1 MHELGHVQ
9 AQVVYSGVCTHSQ
22 LPFGSVY
29 QQLSPVYVNYACST
43 ALAAGQ
49 LAARLTPALQAV
61 AALNCCSVANRFPDL
76 AAAVPA
82 VTLQALR
89 PITALLQ
96 PLQMQLWRD
105 THPTARDLATA
116 LTAAS
121 RAASAI
127 AAARVQLLQ
136 GLPAAPA
143 ATAAAPAA
151 GPALGREAA
160 AAAAV
165 QQQQAEGG
173 VAVTVHVLNRFCYDT
188 TTQPH
193 AAEAAALAA
202 TAALPPGTDMTP
214 EDVAAAKAA
223 AEQAALAAAQHAQL
237 LSTLPLWLVP
247 GETSSCNEALKHAAT
262 LLPMPAYGL
271 TLHRPEAAA
280 AAAATAGP
288 SSSAAAEDA
297 AKQRAAAMLAVLTEQ
312 CVQPLL
318 QLQATGPYVIVGC
331 GVFSCMLAA
340 AMACELEHQL
350 QQQVVLVLLD
360 GPPVV
365 PTAVQLPEPVV
376 HGLYQLARDSGTL
389 PALAADGSVPQPFA
403 GFAAELSA
411 QLQAG
416 MAAAG
421 SAVQLS
427 GTVLPPAAEPDV
439 PALEAAVQ
447 QVAAARF
454 VGPGRVTPGAIDDM
468 LRCCRVGRQIWA
480 AYAPDYVYQGPA
492 VMVLTEDAEGRAFL
506 EACRESC
513 GGELS
518 LVPLAGLGHGQV
530 LTGERE
536 QQVVLV
542 ALVDGLMEMLQML

>member
-1 MHELGHVQ
+1 
-9 AQVVYSGVCTHSQ
+9 
-22 LPFGSVY
+22 
-29 QQLSPVYVNYACST
+29 
-43 ALAAGQ
+43 
-49 LAARLTPALQAV
+49 
-61 AALNCCSVANRFPDL
+61 
-76 AAAVPA
+76 
-82 VTLQALR
+82 
-89 PITALLQ
+89 
-96 PLQMQLWRD
+96 
-105 THPTARDLATA
+105 
-116 LTAAS
+116 
-121 RAASAI
+121 
-127 AAARVQLLQ
+127 
-136 GLPAAPA
+136 
-143 ATAAAPAA
+143 
-151 GPALGREAA
+151 
-160 AAAAV
+160 
-165 QQQQAEGG
+165 
-173 VAVTVHVLNRFCYDT
+173 VHVLNRFCYDT

-247 GETSSCNEALKHAAT
+247 GETASCNEALKHAAT

-271 TLHRPEAAA
+271 TLVRPDA
-280 AAAATAGP
+280 AAAATAAAL
-288 SSSAAAEDA
+288 SSSAGGSATAEDA
-297 AKQRAAAMLAVLTEQ
+297 AKSRAAAMLALLTEQ

-318 QLQATGPYVIVGC
+318 ELQSTGPYVIVGC

-340 AMACELEHQL
+340 AMACELEQQL
-350 QQQVVLVLLD
+350 QQQVVLMLLD

-365 PTAVQLPEPVV
+365 PTAMQLPEPVV

-389 PALAADGSVPQPFA
+389 PALTADGTVPQPFA

-411 QLQAG
+411 QLQAA
-416 MAAAG
+416 MAAAD
-421 SAVQLS
+421 SAVELS
-427 GTVLPPAAEPDV
+427 GGLLPIAAEAEV
-439 PALEAAVQ
+439 PALEDAAQ
-447 QVAAARF
+447 QVSLARF
-454 VGPGRVTPGAIDDM
+454 VGPGRVTPDALEQL
-468 LRCCRVGRQIWA
+468 LRCCRTVRQIWA

-492 VMVLTEDAEGRAFL
+492 VMVLTEDAAGRAFL

-518 LVPLAGLGHGQV
+518 LVPLTGLLHGQV